1 MIKCAARDAF
11 AALDRKNEDINMCGI
26 IGFIGHDALSR
37 ILNGLELLEYRGYD
51 SAGLAVRGEAE
62 TVPEI
67 HKCQG
72 RVKDLREI
80 SPKEDHFT
88 CGIGHTRWAT
98 HGGVSDTNAHPH
110 RVGNVTLVHNGI
122 VENYKELSE
131 EYEVE
136 DELVSETDTE
146 VVAALLNTFYKGD
159 PNEAIRRTVKKLK
172 GTYALVVM
180 FDDIPDTIYAVR
192 NVSPIVVAKKDDL
205 TILASDPA
213 ALYQYSKEFFVL
225 DEACI
230 LKAEKGAVSVVDFNG
245 NEVEPKMQVVDWDA
259 SNTGKQ
265 GYPFYMEKEIN
276 EQPEALK
283 KILSTYVIDNDI
295 ELGYDGAVDKALTA
309 FNRVCI
315 VACGTALHAGM
326 MGANLFKKWLGIP
339 VEVEMASEFIYSD
352 TVLDKDTLFIAVSQ
366 SGETID
372 TMEALKKA
380 KNEGA
385 CCLAILNVRGSSIS
399 RTADYTLYTDA
410 GPEIAV
416 ASTKAYTT
424 QMMIFYLLTLR
435 CASLRG
441 KITGEYLEHALE
453 NLRRV
458 PDAISQVIAMKSE
471 IRRQAK
477 EVIMASDLF
486 MIGRGMDY
494 QVLLEGA
501 LKLKEISYI
510 HSEAYAA
517 GELKHG
523 PIALITE
530 GTPVIA
536 AATQTKLISKEL
548 SNVKEIKARGANVV
562 LLTKEEL
569 KDDFAQSGEYHV
581 IGLPNLD
588 DEYMPF
594 PEIAALQLYSYYVSA
609 DKGLDVDKPR
619 NLAKVVT
626 VE

>member
-1 MIKCAARDAF
+1 
-11 AALDRKNEDINMCGI
+11 MCGI
-26 IGFIGHDALSR
+26 IGFIGNDALNG

-51 SAGLAVRGEAE
+51 SAGFAIRRAGESQ
-62 TVPEI
+62 PEI

-80 SPKEDHFT
+80 SPKTGDYT

-110 RVGNVTLVHNGI
+110 RVGKVTLVHNGI

-136 DELVSETDTE
+136 DQLVSETDTE
-146 VVAALLNTFYKGD
+146 VVAALLNKFYKGD

-180 FDDIPDTIYAVR
+180 FDDIPDTIYATR
-192 NVSPIVVAKKDDL
+192 NVSPIVVAKNEEL

-213 ALYQYSKEFFVL
+213 ALYEYSKEFFVL
-225 DEACI
+225 DEKCI
-230 LKAEKGAVSVVDFNG
+230 LKATKAQVSVVDFNG
-245 NEVEPKMQVVDWDA
+245 QEVQPKMQVVDWDA
-259 SNTGKQ
+259 GNTGKQ
-265 GYPFYMEKEIN
+265 GYAYYMEKEIN

-283 KILSTYVIDNDI
+283 RILKNYLVDGSID
-295 ELGYDGAVDKALTA
+295 LGYEGAVDKMLTS

-326 MGANLFKKWLGIP
+326 MGAHLFRKWLGIP
-339 VEVEMASEFIYSD
+339 VETEMASEFIYSD

-380 KNEGA
+380 KKEGA
-385 CCLAILNVRGSSIS
+385 ACLAVLNVRGSSIS
-399 RTADYTLYTDA
+399 RIADYTLYTDA

-424 QMMIFYLLTLR
+424 QLMIFYLLVLR

-441 KITGEYLEHALE
+441 RMTEADLEHALE

-458 PDAISQVIAMKSE
+458 PDAITQVIAIKDD
-471 IRRQAK
+471 IHRQAK

-494 QVLLEGA
+494 LVLLEGA

-523 PIALITE
+523 PIALITD

-569 KDDFAQSGEYHV
+569 KADFAQSDEYHV

-588 DEYMPF
+588 DEYMSF
-594 PEIAALQLYSYYVSA
+594 PEIVALQLYSYYVSA

>member
-1 MIKCAARDAF
+1 
-11 AALDRKNEDINMCGI
+11 MCGI
-26 IGFIGHDALSR
+26 IGFIGNDALNG

-51 SAGLAVRGEAE
+51 SAGFAIRRAGESL
-62 TVPEI
+62 PEI

-80 SPKEDHFT
+80 SPKTGDYT

-110 RVGNVTLVHNGI
+110 RVGKVTLVHNGI

-136 DELVSETDTE
+136 DQLVSETDTE
-146 VVAALLNTFYKGD
+146 VVAALLNKFYKGD

-180 FDDIPDTIYAVR
+180 FDDIPDTIYATR
-192 NVSPIVVAKKDDL
+192 NVSPIVVAKNEEL

-213 ALYQYSKEFFVL
+213 ALYEYSKEFFVL
-225 DEACI
+225 DEKCI
-230 LKAEKGAVSVVDFNG
+230 LKATKAQVSVVDFNG
-245 NEVEPKMQVVDWDA
+245 QEVQPKMQVVDWDA
-259 SNTGKQ
+259 GNTGKQ
-265 GYPFYMEKEIN
+265 GYAYYMEKEIN

-283 KILSTYVIDNDI
+283 RILTNYLVDGSID
-295 ELGYDGAVDKALTA
+295 LGYEGAVDKMLTS

-326 MGANLFKKWLGIP
+326 MGAHLFRKWLGIP
-339 VEVEMASEFIYSD
+339 VETEMASEFIYSD

-380 KNEGA
+380 KKEGA
-385 CCLAILNVRGSSIS
+385 ACLAVLNVRGSSIS
-399 RTADYTLYTDA
+399 RIADYTLYTDA
-410 GPEIAV
+410 GSEIAV

-424 QMMIFYLLTLR
+424 QLMIFYLLVLR

-441 KITGEYLEHALE
+441 RMTEADLEHALE

-458 PDAISQVIAMKSE
+458 PDAITQVIAIKDD
-471 IRRQAK
+471 IHRQAK

-494 QVLLEGA
+494 LVLLEGA

-523 PIALITE
+523 PIALITD

-569 KDDFAQSGEYHV
+569 KADFAQSDEYHV

-588 DEYMPF
+588 DEYMSF
-594 PEIAALQLYSYYVSA
+594 PEIVALQLYSYYVSA

>member
-1 MIKCAARDAF
+1 
-11 AALDRKNEDINMCGI
+11 MCGI
-26 IGFIGHDALSR
+26 IGFIGNDALNG

-51 SAGLAVRGEAE
+51 SAGFAIRRAGESQ
-62 TVPEI
+62 PEI

-80 SPKEDHFT
+80 SPKTGDYT

-110 RVGNVTLVHNGI
+110 RVGKVTLVHNGI

-131 EYEVE
+131 EYQ
-136 DELVSETDTE
+136 LVSETDTE
-146 VVAALLNTFYKGD
+146 VVAALLNKFYKGD

-180 FDDIPDTIYAVR
+180 FDDIPDTIYATR
-192 NVSPIVVAKKDDL
+192 NVSPIVVAKNEEL

-213 ALYQYSKEFFVL
+213 ALYEYSKEFFVL
-225 DEACI
+225 DEKCI
-230 LKAEKGAVSVVDFNG
+230 LKATKAQVSVVDFNG
-245 NEVEPKMQVVDWDA
+245 QEVQPKMQVVDWDA
-259 SNTGKQ
+259 GNTGKQ
-265 GYPFYMEKEIN
+265 GYAYYMEKEIN

-283 KILSTYVIDNDI
+283 RILTNYLVDGSID
-295 ELGYDGAVDKALTA
+295 LGYEGAVDKMLTS

-326 MGANLFKKWLGIP
+326 MGAHLFRKWLGIP
-339 VEVEMASEFIYSD
+339 VETEMASEFIYSD
-352 TVLDKDTLFIAVSQ
+352 TILDKDTLFIAVSQ

-380 KNEGA
+380 KKEGA
-385 CCLAILNVRGSSIS
+385 ACLAVLNVRGSSIS
-399 RTADYTLYTDA
+399 RIADYTLYTDA

-424 QMMIFYLLTLR
+424 QLMIFYLLVLR

-441 KITGEYLEHALE
+441 RMTEADLEHALE

-458 PDAISQVIAMKSE
+458 PDAITQVIAIKDD
-471 IRRQAK
+471 IHRQAK

-494 QVLLEGA
+494 LVLLEGA

-523 PIALITE
+523 PIALITD

-569 KDDFAQSGEYHV
+569 KADFAQSDEYHV

-588 DEYMPF
+588 DEYMSF
-594 PEIAALQLYSYYVSA
+594 PEIVALQLYSYYVSA

>member
-1 MIKCAARDAF
+1 
-11 AALDRKNEDINMCGI
+11 MCGI
-26 IGFIGHDALSR
+26 IGFIGNDALNG

-51 SAGLAVRGEAE
+51 SAGFAIRRAGESL
-62 TVPEI
+62 PEI

-80 SPKEDHFT
+80 SPKTGDYT
-88 CGIGHTRWAT
+88 CGIGHTRWAP

-110 RVGNVTLVHNGI
+110 RVGKVTLVHNGI

-136 DELVSETDTE
+136 DQLVSETDTE
-146 VVAALLNTFYKGD
+146 VVAALLNKFYKGD

-180 FDDIPDTIYAVR
+180 FDDIPDTIYATR
-192 NVSPIVVAKKDDL
+192 NVSPIVVAKNEEL

-213 ALYQYSKEFFVL
+213 ALYEYSKEFFVL
-225 DEACI
+225 DEKCI
-230 LKAEKGAVSVVDFNG
+230 LKATKAQVSVVDFNG
-245 NEVEPKMQVVDWDA
+245 QEVQPKMQVVDWDA
-259 SNTGKQ
+259 GNTGKQ
-265 GYPFYMEKEIN
+265 GYAYYMEKEIN

-283 KILSTYVIDNDI
+283 RILTNYLVDGSID
-295 ELGYDGAVDKALTA
+295 LGYEGAVDKMLTS

-326 MGANLFKKWLGIP
+326 MGAHLFRKWLGIP
-339 VEVEMASEFIYSD
+339 VETEMASEFIYSD
-352 TVLDKDTLFIAVSQ
+352 TVLDKGTLFIAVSQ

-380 KNEGA
+380 KKEGA
-385 CCLAILNVRGSSIS
+385 ACLAVLNVRGSSIS
-399 RTADYTLYTDA
+399 RIADYTLYTDA

-424 QMMIFYLLTLR
+424 QLMIFYLLVLR

-441 KITGEYLEHALE
+441 RMTEADLEHALE

-458 PDAISQVIAMKSE
+458 PDAITQVIALKDD
-471 IRRQAK
+471 IHRQAK

-494 QVLLEGA
+494 LVLLEGA

-523 PIALITE
+523 PIALITD

-569 KDDFAQSGEYHV
+569 KADFAQSGEYHV

-588 DEYMPF
+588 DEYMSF
-594 PEIAALQLYSYYVSA
+594 PEIVALQLYSYYVSA

>member
-1 MIKCAARDAF
+1 
-11 AALDRKNEDINMCGI
+11 MCGI
-26 IGFIGHDALSR
+26 IGFIGNDALNG

-51 SAGLAVRGEAE
+51 SAGFAIRRFGESL
-62 TVPEI
+62 PEI

-80 SPKEDHFT
+80 SPKTGDYT

-110 RVGNVTLVHNGI
+110 RVGKVTLVHNGI

-136 DELVSETDTE
+136 DQLVSETDTE
-146 VVAALLNTFYKGD
+146 VVAALLNKFYKGD

-180 FDDIPDTIYAVR
+180 FDDIPDTIYATR
-192 NVSPIVVAKKDDL
+192 NVSPVVVAKNEEL

-213 ALYQYSKEFFVL
+213 ALYEYSKEFFVL
-225 DEACI
+225 DEKCI
-230 LKAEKGAVSVVDFNG
+230 LKATKAQVSVVDFNG
-245 NEVEPKMQVVDWDA
+245 QEVQPKMQVVDWDA
-259 SNTGKQ
+259 GNTGKQ
-265 GYPFYMEKEIN
+265 GYAYYMEKEIN

-283 KILSTYVIDNDI
+283 RILTTYLVDGSID
-295 ELGYDGAVDKALTA
+295 LGYEGAVDKMLTS

-326 MGANLFKKWLGIP
+326 MGANLFRKWLGIP
-339 VEVEMASEFIYSD
+339 VETEMASEFIYSD

-380 KNEGA
+380 KKEGA
-385 CCLAILNVRGSSIS
+385 ACLAVLNVRGSSIS
-399 RTADYTLYTDA
+399 RIADYTLYTDA

-424 QMMIFYLLTLR
+424 QLMIFYLLVLR

-441 KITGEYLEHALE
+441 RMTETDLEHALE

-458 PDAISQVIAMKSE
+458 PDAITQVIAIKDD
-471 IRRQAK
+471 IHRQAK

-494 QVLLEGA
+494 LVLLEGA

-523 PIALITE
+523 PIALITD

-588 DEYMPF
+588 DEYMSF
-594 PEIAALQLYSYYVSA
+594 PEIVALQLYSYYVSA

>member
-1 MIKCAARDAF
+1 
-11 AALDRKNEDINMCGI
+11 MCGI
-26 IGFIGHDALSR
+26 IGFIGNDALNG

-51 SAGLAVRGEAE
+51 SAGFAIRRAGESL
-62 TVPEI
+62 PEI

-80 SPKEDHFT
+80 SPKTGDYT

-110 RVGNVTLVHNGI
+110 RVGKVTLVHNGI

-136 DELVSETDTE
+136 DQLVSETDTE
-146 VVAALLNTFYKGD
+146 VVAALLNKFYKGD

-180 FDDIPDTIYAVR
+180 FDDIPDTIYATR
-192 NVSPIVVAKKDDL
+192 NVSPIVVAKNEEL

-213 ALYQYSKEFFVL
+213 ALYEYSKEFFVL
-225 DEACI
+225 DEKCI
-230 LKAEKGAVSVVDFNG
+230 LKATRAQVSVVDFNG
-245 NEVEPKMQVVDWDA
+245 QEVQPKMQVVDWDA
-259 SNTGKQ
+259 GNTGKQ
-265 GYPFYMEKEIN
+265 GYAYYMEKEIN

-283 KILSTYVIDNDI
+283 RILTNYLVDGSID
-295 ELGYDGAVDKALTA
+295 LGYEGAVDKMLTS

-326 MGANLFKKWLGIP
+326 MGAHLFRKWLGIP
-339 VEVEMASEFIYSD
+339 VETEMASEFIYSD

-380 KNEGA
+380 KKEGA
-385 CCLAILNVRGSSIS
+385 ACLAVLNVRGSSIS
-399 RTADYTLYTDA
+399 RIADYTLYTDA

-424 QMMIFYLLTLR
+424 QLMIFYLLVLR

-441 KITGEYLEHALE
+441 RMTEADLEHALE

-458 PDAISQVIAMKSE
+458 PDAITQVIAIKDD
-471 IRRQAK
+471 IHRQAK

-494 QVLLEGA
+494 LVLLEGA

-523 PIALITE
+523 PIALITD

-569 KDDFAQSGEYHV
+569 KADFAQSGEYHV

-588 DEYMPF
+588 DEYMSF
-594 PEIAALQLYSYYVSA
+594 PEIVALQLYSYYVSA

>member
-1 MIKCAARDAF
+1 
-11 AALDRKNEDINMCGI
+11 MCGI
-26 IGFIGHDALSR
+26 IGFIGNDALNG

-51 SAGLAVRGEAE
+51 SAGFAIRRAGESL
-62 TVPEI
+62 PEI

-80 SPKEDHFT
+80 SPKTGDYT

-110 RVGNVTLVHNGI
+110 RVGKVTLVHNGI

-136 DELVSETDTE
+136 DQLVSETDTE
-146 VVAALLNTFYKGD
+146 VVAALLNKFYKGD

-180 FDDIPDTIYAVR
+180 FDDIPDTIYATR
-192 NVSPIVVAKKDDL
+192 NVSPIVVAKNEEL

-213 ALYQYSKEFFVL
+213 ALYEYSKEFFVL
-225 DEACI
+225 DEKCI
-230 LKAEKGAVSVVDFNG
+230 LKATKAQVSVVDFNG
-245 NEVEPKMQVVDWDA
+245 QEVQPKMQVVDWDA
-259 SNTGKQ
+259 GNTGKQ
-265 GYPFYMEKEIN
+265 GYAYYMEKEIN

-283 KILSTYVIDNDI
+283 RILTNYLVDGSID
-295 ELGYDGAVDKALTA
+295 LGYEGAVDKMLTS

-326 MGANLFKKWLGIP
+326 MGAHLFRKWLGIP
-339 VEVEMASEFIYSD
+339 VETEMASEFIYSD

-380 KNEGA
+380 KKEGA
-385 CCLAILNVRGSSIS
+385 ACLAVLNVRGSSIS
-399 RTADYTLYTDA
+399 RIADYTLYTDA

-424 QMMIFYLLTLR
+424 QLMIFYLLVLR

-441 KITGEYLEHALE
+441 RMTEADLEHTLE

-458 PDAISQVIAMKSE
+458 PDAITQVIAIKDD
-471 IRRQAK
+471 IHRQAK

-494 QVLLEGA
+494 LVLLEGA

-523 PIALITE
+523 PIALITD

-569 KDDFAQSGEYHV
+569 KADFAQSDEYHV

-588 DEYMPF
+588 DEYMSF
-594 PEIAALQLYSYYVSA
+594 PEIVALQLYSYYVSA

>member
-1 MIKCAARDAF
+1 
-11 AALDRKNEDINMCGI
+11 MCGI
-26 IGFIGHDALSR
+26 IGFIGNDALNG

-51 SAGLAVRGEAE
+51 SAGFAIRRAGESL
-62 TVPEI
+62 PEI

-80 SPKEDHFT
+80 SPKTGDYT

-110 RVGNVTLVHNGI
+110 RVGKVTLVHNGI

-136 DELVSETDTE
+136 DQLVSETDTE
-146 VVAALLNTFYKGD
+146 VVAALLNKFYKGD

-180 FDDIPDTIYAVR
+180 FDDIPDTIYATR
-192 NVSPIVVAKKDDL
+192 NVSPIVVAKNEEL

-213 ALYQYSKEFFVL
+213 ALYEYSKEFFVL
-225 DEACI
+225 DEKCI
-230 LKAEKGAVSVVDFNG
+230 LKATKAQVSVVDFNG
-245 NEVEPKMQVVDWDA
+245 QEVQPKMQVVDWDA
-259 SNTGKQ
+259 GNTGKQ
-265 GYPFYMEKEIN
+265 GYAYYMEKEIN

-283 KILSTYVIDNDI
+283 RILTNYLVDGSID
-295 ELGYDGAVDKALTA
+295 LGYEGAVDKMLTS

-326 MGANLFKKWLGIP
+326 MGAHLFRKWLGFP
-339 VEVEMASEFIYSD
+339 VETEMASEFIYSD

-380 KNEGA
+380 KKEGA
-385 CCLAILNVRGSSIS
+385 ACLAVLNVRGSSIS
-399 RTADYTLYTDA
+399 RIADYTLYTDA

-424 QMMIFYLLTLR
+424 QLMIFYLLVLR

-441 KITGEYLEHALE
+441 RMTEADLEHALE

-458 PDAISQVIAMKSE
+458 PDAITQVIAIKDD
-471 IRRQAK
+471 IHRQAK

-494 QVLLEGA
+494 LVLLEGA

-523 PIALITE
+523 PIALITD

-569 KDDFAQSGEYHV
+569 KADFAQSDEYHV

-588 DEYMPF
+588 DEYMSF
-594 PEIAALQLYSYYVSA
+594 PEIVALQLYSYYVSA

>member
-1 MIKCAARDAF
+1 
-11 AALDRKNEDINMCGI
+11 MCGI
-26 IGFIGHDALSR
+26 IGFIGNDALNG

-51 SAGLAVRGEAE
+51 SAGFAIRRAGESQ
-62 TVPEI
+62 PEI

-80 SPKEDHFT
+80 SPKTGDYT

-110 RVGNVTLVHNGI
+110 RVGKVTLVHNGI

-136 DELVSETDTE
+136 DQLVSETDSE
-146 VVAALLNTFYKGD
+146 VVAALLNKFYKGD

-180 FDDIPDTIYAVR
+180 FDDIPDTIYATR
-192 NVSPIVVAKKDDL
+192 NVSPIVVAKNEEL

-213 ALYQYSKEFFVL
+213 ALYEYSKEFFVL
-225 DEACI
+225 DEKCI
-230 LKAEKGAVSVVDFNG
+230 LKATKAQVSVVDFNG
-245 NEVEPKMQVVDWDA
+245 QEVQPKMQVVDWDA
-259 SNTGKQ
+259 GNTGKQ
-265 GYPFYMEKEIN
+265 GYAYYMEKEIN

-283 KILSTYVIDNDI
+283 RILTNYLVDGSID
-295 ELGYDGAVDKALTA
+295 LGYEGAVDKMLTS

-326 MGANLFKKWLGIP
+326 MGAHLFRKWLGIP
-339 VEVEMASEFIYSD
+339 VETEMASEFIYSD

-380 KNEGA
+380 KKEGA
-385 CCLAILNVRGSSIS
+385 ACLAVLNVRGSSIS
-399 RTADYTLYTDA
+399 RIADYTLYTDA

-424 QMMIFYLLTLR
+424 QLMIFYLLVLR

-441 KITGEYLEHALE
+441 RMTEADLEHALE

-458 PDAISQVIAMKSE
+458 PDAITQVIAIKDD
-471 IRRQAK
+471 IHRQAK

-494 QVLLEGA
+494 LVLLEGA

-523 PIALITE
+523 PIALITD

-569 KDDFAQSGEYHV
+569 KADFAQSDEYHV

-588 DEYMPF
+588 DEYMSF
-594 PEIAALQLYSYYVSA
+594 PEIVALQLYSYYVSA

>member
-1 MIKCAARDAF
+1 
-11 AALDRKNEDINMCGI
+11 MCGI
-26 IGFIGHDALSR
+26 IGFIGNDALNG

-51 SAGLAVRGEAE
+51 SAGFAIRRAGESL
-62 TVPEI
+62 PEI

-80 SPKEDHFT
+80 SPKAGDYT

-110 RVGNVTLVHNGI
+110 RVGKVTLVHNGI

-136 DELVSETDTE
+136 DQLVSETDTE
-146 VVAALLNTFYKGD
+146 VVAALLNKFYKGD

-180 FDDIPDTIYAVR
+180 FDDIPDTIYATR
-192 NVSPIVVAKKDDL
+192 NVSPIVVAKNEEL

-213 ALYQYSKEFFVL
+213 ALYEYSKEFFVL
-225 DEACI
+225 DEKCI
-230 LKAEKGAVSVVDFNG
+230 LKATKAQVSVVDFNG
-245 NEVEPKMQVVDWDA
+245 QEVQPKMQVVDWDA
-259 SNTGKQ
+259 GNTGKQ
-265 GYPFYMEKEIN
+265 GYAYYMEKEIN

-283 KILSTYVIDNDI
+283 RILTNYLVDGSID
-295 ELGYDGAVDKALTA
+295 LGYEGAVDKMLTS

-326 MGANLFKKWLGIP
+326 MGAHLFRKWLGIP
-339 VEVEMASEFIYSD
+339 VETEMASEFIYSD
-352 TVLDKDTLFIAVSQ
+352 TVLDKGTLFIAVSQ

-380 KNEGA
+380 KKEGA
-385 CCLAILNVRGSSIS
+385 ACLAVLNVRGSSIS
-399 RTADYTLYTDA
+399 RIADYTLYTDA

-424 QMMIFYLLTLR
+424 QLMIFYLLVLR

-441 KITGEYLEHALE
+441 RMTEADLEHALE

-458 PDAISQVIAMKSE
+458 PDAITQVIALKDD
-471 IRRQAK
+471 IHRQAK

-494 QVLLEGA
+494 LVLLEGA

-523 PIALITE
+523 PIALITD

-569 KDDFAQSGEYHV
+569 KADFAQSGEYHV

-588 DEYMPF
+588 DEYMSF
-594 PEIAALQLYSYYVSA
+594 PEIVALQLYSYYVSA

>member
-1 MIKCAARDAF
+1 
-11 AALDRKNEDINMCGI
+11 MCGI
-26 IGFIGHDALSR
+26 IGFIGNDALNG

-51 SAGLAVRGEAE
+51 SAGFAIRRAGESQ
-62 TVPEI
+62 PEI

-80 SPKEDHFT
+80 SPKTGDYT

-110 RVGNVTLVHNGI
+110 RVGKVTLVHNGI

-136 DELVSETDTE
+136 DQLVSETDTE
-146 VVAALLNTFYKGD
+146 VVAALLNKFYKGD

-172 GTYALVVM
+172 GTDALVVM
-180 FDDIPDTIYAVR
+180 FDDIPDTIYATR
-192 NVSPIVVAKKDDL
+192 NVSPIVVAKNEEL

-213 ALYQYSKEFFVL
+213 ALYEYSKEFFVL
-225 DEACI
+225 DEKCI
-230 LKAEKGAVSVVDFNG
+230 LKATKAQVSVVDFNG
-245 NEVEPKMQVVDWDA
+245 QEVQPKMQVVDWDA
-259 SNTGKQ
+259 GNTGKQ
-265 GYPFYMEKEIN
+265 GYAYYMEKEIN

-283 KILSTYVIDNDI
+283 RILTNYLVDGSID
-295 ELGYDGAVDKALTA
+295 LGYEGAVDKMLTS

-326 MGANLFKKWLGIP
+326 MGAHLFRKWLGIP
-339 VEVEMASEFIYSD
+339 VETEMASEFIYSD

-380 KNEGA
+380 KKEGA
-385 CCLAILNVRGSSIS
+385 ACLAVLNVRGSSIS
-399 RTADYTLYTDA
+399 RIADYTLYTDA

-424 QMMIFYLLTLR
+424 QLMIFYLLVLR

-441 KITGEYLEHALE
+441 RMTEADLEHALE

-458 PDAISQVIAMKSE
+458 PDAITQVIAIKDD
-471 IRRQAK
+471 IHRQAK

-494 QVLLEGA
+494 LVLLEGA

-523 PIALITE
+523 PIALITD

-569 KDDFAQSGEYHV
+569 KADFAQSDEYHV

-588 DEYMPF
+588 DEYMSF
-594 PEIAALQLYSYYVSA
+594 PEIVALQLYSYYVSA

>member
-1 MIKCAARDAF
+1 
-11 AALDRKNEDINMCGI
+11 MCGI
-26 IGFIGHDALSR
+26 IGFIGNDALNG

-51 SAGLAVRGEAE
+51 SAGFAIRRAGERL
-62 TVPEI
+62 PEI

-80 SPKEDHFT
+80 SPKTGDYT

-110 RVGNVTLVHNGI
+110 RVGKVTLVHNGI

-136 DELVSETDTE
+136 DQLVSETDTE
-146 VVAALLNTFYKGD
+146 VVAALLNKFYKGD

-180 FDDIPDTIYAVR
+180 FDDIPDTIYATR
-192 NVSPIVVAKKDDL
+192 NVSPIVVAKNEEL

-213 ALYQYSKEFFVL
+213 ALYEYSKEFFVL
-225 DEACI
+225 DEKCI
-230 LKAEKGAVSVVDFNG
+230 LKATKAQVSVVDFNG
-245 NEVEPKMQVVDWDA
+245 QEVQPKMQVVDWDA
-259 SNTGKQ
+259 GNTGKQ
-265 GYPFYMEKEIN
+265 GYAYYMEKEIN

-283 KILSTYVIDNDI
+283 RILTNYLVDGSID
-295 ELGYDGAVDKALTA
+295 LGYEGAVDKMLTS

-326 MGANLFKKWLGIP
+326 MGAHLFRKWLGIP
-339 VEVEMASEFIYSD
+339 VETEMASEFIYSD

-380 KNEGA
+380 KKEGA
-385 CCLAILNVRGSSIS
+385 ACLAVLNVRGSSIS
-399 RTADYTLYTDA
+399 RIADYTLYTDA

-424 QMMIFYLLTLR
+424 QLMIFYLLVLR

-441 KITGEYLEHALE
+441 RMTEADLEHALE

-458 PDAISQVIAMKSE
+458 PDAITQIIAIKDD
-471 IRRQAK
+471 IHRQAK

-494 QVLLEGA
+494 LVLLEGA

-523 PIALITE
+523 PIALITD

-569 KDDFAQSGEYHV
+569 KADFAQSDEYHV

-588 DEYMPF
+588 DEYMSF
-594 PEIAALQLYSYYVSA
+594 PEIVALQLYSYYVSA

>member
-1 MIKCAARDAF
+1 
-11 AALDRKNEDINMCGI
+11 MCGI
-26 IGFIGHDALSR
+26 IGFIGNDALNG

-51 SAGLAVRGEAE
+51 SAGFAIRRAGESL
-62 TVPEI
+62 PEI

-80 SPKEDHFT
+80 SPKTGDYT

-110 RVGNVTLVHNGI
+110 RVGKVTLVHNGI

-136 DELVSETDTE
+136 DQLVSETDTE
-146 VVAALLNTFYKGD
+146 VVAALLNKFYKGD

-180 FDDIPDTIYAVR
+180 FDDIPDTIYATR
-192 NVSPIVVAKKDDL
+192 NVSPIVVAKNEEL

-213 ALYQYSKEFFVL
+213 ALYEYSKEFFVL
-225 DEACI
+225 DEKCI
-230 LKAEKGAVSVVDFNG
+230 LKATKAQVSVVDFNG
-245 NEVEPKMQVVDWDA
+245 QEVQPKMQVVDWDA
-259 SNTGKQ
+259 GNTGKQ
-265 GYPFYMEKEIN
+265 GYAYYMEKEIN

-283 KILSTYVIDNDI
+283 RILTNYLVDGSID
-295 ELGYDGAVDKALTA
+295 LGYEGAVDKMLTS

-326 MGANLFKKWLGIP
+326 MGAHLFRKWLGIP
-339 VEVEMASEFIYSD
+339 VETEMASEFIYSD

-380 KNEGA
+380 KKEGA
-385 CCLAILNVRGSSIS
+385 ACLAVLNVRGSSIS
-399 RTADYTLYTDA
+399 RIADYTLYTDA

-424 QMMIFYLLTLR
+424 QLMIFYLLVLR

-441 KITGEYLEHALE
+441 RMTEANLEHALE

-458 PDAISQVIAMKSE
+458 PDAITQVIAIKDD
-471 IRRQAK
+471 IHRQAK

-494 QVLLEGA
+494 LVLLEGA

-523 PIALITE
+523 PIALITD

-569 KDDFAQSGEYHV
+569 KADFAQSDEYHV

-588 DEYMPF
+588 DEYMSF
-594 PEIAALQLYSYYVSA
+594 PEIVALQLYSYYVSA
-609 DKGLDVDKPR
+609 DKGMDVDKPR

>member
-1 MIKCAARDAF
+1 
-11 AALDRKNEDINMCGI
+11 MCGI
-26 IGFIGHDALSR
+26 IGFIGNDALNG

-51 SAGLAVRGEAE
+51 SAGFAIRRAGESQ
-62 TVPEI
+62 PEI

-80 SPKEDHFT
+80 SPKTGDYT

-110 RVGNVTLVHNGI
+110 RVGKVTLVHNGI

-136 DELVSETDTE
+136 DQLVSETDTE
-146 VVAALLNTFYKGD
+146 VVAALLNKFYKGD

-180 FDDIPDTIYAVR
+180 FDDIPDTIYATR
-192 NVSPIVVAKKDDL
+192 NVSPIVVAKNEEL

-213 ALYQYSKEFFVL
+213 ALYEYSKEFFVL
-225 DEACI
+225 DEKCI
-230 LKAEKGAVSVVDFNG
+230 LKATKAQVSVVDFNG
-245 NEVEPKMQVVDWDA
+245 QEVQPKMQVVDWDA
-259 SNTGKQ
+259 GNTGKQ
-265 GYPFYMEKEIN
+265 GYAYYMEKEIN

-283 KILSTYVIDNDI
+283 RILTNYLVDGSID
-295 ELGYDGAVDKALTA
+295 LGYEGAVDKMLTS

-326 MGANLFKKWLGIP
+326 MGAHLFRKWLGIP
-339 VEVEMASEFIYSD
+339 VETEMASEFIYSD

-380 KNEGA
+380 KKEGA
-385 CCLAILNVRGSSIS
+385 ACLAVLNVRGSSIS
-399 RTADYTLYTDA
+399 RIADYTLYTDA

-424 QMMIFYLLTLR
+424 QLMIFYLLVLR

-441 KITGEYLEHALE
+441 RMTEADLEHALE

-458 PDAISQVIAMKSE
+458 PDAITQVIAIKDD
-471 IRRQAK
+471 IHRQAK

-494 QVLLEGA
+494 LVLLEGA

-523 PIALITE
+523 PIALITD

-569 KDDFAQSGEYHV
+569 KADFAQSDEYYV

-588 DEYMPF
+588 DEYMSF
-594 PEIAALQLYSYYVSA
+594 PEIVALQLYSYYVSA

>member
-1 MIKCAARDAF
+1 
-11 AALDRKNEDINMCGI
+11 MCGI
-26 IGFIGHDALSR
+26 IGFIGNDALNG

-51 SAGLAVRGEAE
+51 SAGFAIRRAGESL
-62 TVPEI
+62 PEI

-80 SPKEDHFT
+80 SPKTGDYT

-110 RVGNVTLVHNGI
+110 RVGKVTLVHNGI

-136 DELVSETDTE
+136 DQLVSETDTE
-146 VVAALLNTFYKGD
+146 VVAALLNKFYKGD

-180 FDDIPDTIYAVR
+180 FDDIPDTIYATR
-192 NVSPIVVAKKDDL
+192 NVSPIVVAKNEEL

-213 ALYQYSKEFFVL
+213 ALYEYSKEFFVL
-225 DEACI
+225 DEKCI
-230 LKAEKGAVSVVDFNG
+230 LKATKAQVSVVDFNG
-245 NEVEPKMQVVDWDA
+245 QEVQPKMQVVDWDA
-259 SNTGKQ
+259 GNTGKQ
-265 GYPFYMEKEIN
+265 GYAYYMEKEIN

-283 KILSTYVIDNDI
+283 RILTNYLVDGSID
-295 ELGYDGAVDKALTA
+295 LGYEGAVDKMLTS

-326 MGANLFKKWLGIP
+326 MGAHLFRKWLGIP
-339 VEVEMASEFIYSD
+339 VETEMASEFIYSD

-380 KNEGA
+380 KKEGA
-385 CCLAILNVRGSSIS
+385 ACLAVLNVRGSSIS
-399 RTADYTLYTDA
+399 RIADYTLYTDA

-424 QMMIFYLLTLR
+424 QLMIFYLLVLR

-441 KITGEYLEHALE
+441 RMTEADLEYALE

-458 PDAISQVIAMKSE
+458 PDAITQVIAIKDD
-471 IRRQAK
+471 IHRQAK

-494 QVLLEGA
+494 LVLLEGA

-523 PIALITE
+523 PIALITD

-569 KDDFAQSGEYHV
+569 KADFAQSDEYHV

-588 DEYMPF
+588 DEYMSF
-594 PEIAALQLYSYYVSA
+594 PEIVALQLYSYYVSA

>member
-1 MIKCAARDAF
+1 
-11 AALDRKNEDINMCGI
+11 MCGI
-26 IGFIGHDALSR
+26 IGFIGNDALNG

-51 SAGLAVRGEAE
+51 SAGFAIRRAGESL
-62 TVPEI
+62 PEI

-80 SPKEDHFT
+80 SPKTGDYT

-110 RVGNVTLVHNGI
+110 RVGKVTLVHNGI

-136 DELVSETDTE
+136 DQLVSETDTE
-146 VVAALLNTFYKGD
+146 VVAALLNKFYKGD

-180 FDDIPDTIYAVR
+180 FDDIPDTIYATR
-192 NVSPIVVAKKDDL
+192 NVSPIVVAKNEEL

-213 ALYQYSKEFFVL
+213 ALYEYSKEFFVL
-225 DEACI
+225 DEKCI
-230 LKAEKGAVSVVDFNG
+230 LKATKAQVSVVDFNG
-245 NEVEPKMQVVDWDA
+245 QEVQPKMQVVDWDA
-259 SNTGKQ
+259 GNTGKQ
-265 GYPFYMEKEIN
+265 GYAYYMEKEIN

-283 KILSTYVIDNDI
+283 RILTNYLVDGSID
-295 ELGYDGAVDKALTA
+295 LGYEGAVDKMLTS

-326 MGANLFKKWLGIP
+326 MGAHLFRKWLGIP
-339 VEVEMASEFIYSD
+339 VETEMASEFIYSD
-352 TVLDKDTLFIAVSQ
+352 TILDKDTLFIAVSQ

-380 KNEGA
+380 KKEGA
-385 CCLAILNVRGSSIS
+385 ACLAVLNVRGSSIS
-399 RTADYTLYTDA
+399 RIADYTLYTDA

-424 QMMIFYLLTLR
+424 QLMIFYLMVLR

-441 KITGEYLEHALE
+441 RMTEADLEHALE

-458 PDAISQVIAMKSE
+458 PDAITQVIAIKDD
-471 IRRQAK
+471 IHRQAK

-494 QVLLEGA
+494 LVLLEGA

-523 PIALITE
+523 PIALITD

-569 KDDFAQSGEYHV
+569 KADFAQSDEYHV

-588 DEYMPF
+588 DEYMSF
-594 PEIAALQLYSYYVSA
+594 PEIVALQLYSYYVSA

>member
-1 MIKCAARDAF
+1 
-11 AALDRKNEDINMCGI
+11 MCGI
-26 IGFIGHDALSR
+26 IGFIGNDALNG

-51 SAGLAVRGEAE
+51 SAGFAIRRAGESL
-62 TVPEI
+62 PEI

-80 SPKEDHFT
+80 SPKTGDYT

-110 RVGNVTLVHNGI
+110 RVGKVTLVHNGI

-136 DELVSETDTE
+136 DQLVSETDTE
-146 VVAALLNTFYKGD
+146 VVAALLNKFYKGD

-180 FDDIPDTIYAVR
+180 FDDIPDTIYATR
-192 NVSPIVVAKKDDL
+192 NVSPIVVAKNEEL

-213 ALYQYSKEFFVL
+213 ALYEYSKEFFVL
-225 DEACI
+225 DEKCI
-230 LKAEKGAVSVVDFNG
+230 LKATKAQVSVVDFNG
-245 NEVEPKMQVVDWDA
+245 QEVQPKMQVVDWDA
-259 SNTGKQ
+259 GNTGKQ
-265 GYPFYMEKEIN
+265 GYAYYMEKEIN

-283 KILSTYVIDNDI
+283 RILTNYLVDGSID
-295 ELGYDGAVDKALTA
+295 LGYEGAVDKMLTS

-326 MGANLFKKWLGIP
+326 MGAHLFRKWLGIP
-339 VEVEMASEFIYSD
+339 VETEMASEFIYSD

-380 KNEGA
+380 KKEGA
-385 CCLAILNVRGSSIS
+385 ACLAVLNVRGSSIS
-399 RTADYTLYTDA
+399 RIADYTLYTDA

-424 QMMIFYLLTLR
+424 QLMIFYLLVLR

-441 KITGEYLEHALE
+441 RMTEADLEHALE

-458 PDAISQVIAMKSE
+458 PDAITQVIAIKDD
-471 IRRQAK
+471 IHRQAK

-494 QVLLEGA
+494 LVLLEGA

-523 PIALITE
+523 SIALITD

-569 KDDFAQSGEYHV
+569 KADFAQSDEYHV

-588 DEYMPF
+588 DEYMSF
-594 PEIAALQLYSYYVSA
+594 PEIVALQLYSYYVSA

>member
-1 MIKCAARDAF
+1 
-11 AALDRKNEDINMCGI
+11 MCGI
-26 IGFIGHDALSR
+26 IGFIGNDALNG

-51 SAGLAVRGEAE
+51 SAGFAIRRAGESL
-62 TVPEI
+62 PEI
-67 HKCQG
+67 HKCRG

-80 SPKEDHFT
+80 SPKTGDYT

-110 RVGNVTLVHNGI
+110 RVGKVTLVHNGI

-136 DELVSETDTE
+136 DQLVSETDTE
-146 VVAALLNTFYKGD
+146 VVAALLNKFYKGD

-180 FDDIPDTIYAVR
+180 FDDIPDTIYATR
-192 NVSPIVVAKKDDL
+192 NVSPIVVAKNEEL

-213 ALYQYSKEFFVL
+213 ALYEYSKEFFVL
-225 DEACI
+225 DEKCI
-230 LKAEKGAVSVVDFNG
+230 LKATKAQVSVVDFNG
-245 NEVEPKMQVVDWDA
+245 QEVQPKMQVVDWDA
-259 SNTGKQ
+259 GNTGKQ
-265 GYPFYMEKEIN
+265 GYAYYMEKEIN

-283 KILSTYVIDNDI
+283 RILTNYLVDGSID
-295 ELGYDGAVDKALTA
+295 LGYEGAVDKMLTS

-326 MGANLFKKWLGIP
+326 MGAHLFRKWLGIP
-339 VEVEMASEFIYSD
+339 VETEMASEFIYSD
-352 TVLDKDTLFIAVSQ
+352 TVLDKGTLFIAVSQ

-380 KNEGA
+380 KKEGA
-385 CCLAILNVRGSSIS
+385 ACLAVLNVRGSSIS
-399 RTADYTLYTDA
+399 RIADYTLYTDA

-424 QMMIFYLLTLR
+424 QLMIFYLLVLR

-441 KITGEYLEHALE
+441 RMTEADLEHALE

-458 PDAISQVIAMKSE
+458 PDAITQVIAIKDD
-471 IRRQAK
+471 IHRQAK

-494 QVLLEGA
+494 LVLLEGA

-523 PIALITE
+523 PIALITD

-569 KDDFAQSGEYHV
+569 KADFAQSGEYHV

-588 DEYMPF
+588 DEYMSF
-594 PEIAALQLYSYYVSA
+594 PEIVALQLYSYYVSA

>member
-1 MIKCAARDAF
+1 
-11 AALDRKNEDINMCGI
+11 MCGI
-26 IGFIGHDALSR
+26 IGFIGNDALSQ

-51 SAGLAVRGEAE
+51 SAGLAVRGEHE
-62 TVPEI
+62 GEPEI
-67 HKCQG
+67 YKCQG
-72 RVKDLREI
+72 RVKDLRGI
-80 SPKEDHFT
+80 APGSDRFT
-88 CGIGHTRWAT
+88 SGIGHTRWAT

-110 RVGNVTLVHNGI
+110 RVGKVTLVHNGI
-122 VENYKELSE
+122 VENYKELAE

-136 DELVSETDTE
+136 DVLVSETDTE
-146 VVAALLNTFYKGD
+146 VVAALLNRFYKGD
-159 PNEAIRRTVKKLK
+159 PYETIRRTVKKLK
-172 GTYALVVM
+172 GTYALVIL
-180 FDDIPDTIYAVR
+180 FDDIPDTIFAVR
-192 NVSPIVVAKKDDL
+192 NVSPIVAAKTDEL

-213 ALYQYSKEFFVL
+213 ALYAYSKEYFVL

-230 LKAEKGAVSVVDFNG
+230 LKATRAEVSLTDFHG
-245 NEVEPKMQVVDWDA
+245 NAVEPKMQVVDWDA
-259 SNTGKQ
+259 GDTGKQ
-265 GYPFYMEKEIN
+265 GYAFYMEKEIN
-276 EQPEALK
+276 EQPDALK
-283 KILSTYVIDNDI
+283 RILSSYLVKDEI
-295 ELGYDGAVDKALTA
+295 EFGYDGAIDQALLD
-309 FNRVCI
+309 FDRVCI

-326 MGANLFKKWLGIP
+326 IGANLFKKWLGVP
-339 VEVEMASEFIYSD
+339 VETEMASEFIYSD
-352 TVLDKDTLFIAVSQ
+352 TVLDEHTLFIAVSQ

-380 KNEGA
+380 KREGA
-385 CCLAILNVRGSSIS
+385 CCLAILNVRGSAIS
-399 RTADYTLYTDA
+399 RIADYTLYTDA

-435 CASLRG
+435 CACLRG
-441 KITGEYLEHALE
+441 KMGAEDLAHALE

-458 PDAISQVIAMKSE
+458 PEAISRVIGQKHD
-471 IRRQAK
+471 IHRLAK

-494 QVLLEGA
+494 LVLLEGA

-523 PIALITE
+523 PIALITD

-536 AATQTKLISKEL
+536 AGTQTKLISKEL

-562 LLTKEEL
+562 LLTKDEL
-569 KDDFAQSGEYHV
+569 KDDFAASGEYHV

>member
-1 MIKCAARDAF
+1 
-11 AALDRKNEDINMCGI
+11 MCGI
-26 IGFIGHDALSR
+26 IGFIGNDALNG

-51 SAGLAVRGEAE
+51 SAGFAIRRAGESQ
-62 TVPEI
+62 PEI

-80 SPKEDHFT
+80 SPKTGDYT

-110 RVGNVTLVHNGI
+110 RVGKVTLVHNGI

-136 DELVSETDTE
+136 DQLVSETDTE
-146 VVAALLNTFYKGD
+146 VVAALLNKFYKGD

-180 FDDIPDTIYAVR
+180 FDDIPDTIYATR
-192 NVSPIVVAKKDDL
+192 NVSPIVVAKNEEL

-213 ALYQYSKEFFVL
+213 ALYEYSKEFFVL
-225 DEACI
+225 DEKCI
-230 LKAEKGAVSVVDFNG
+230 LKATKAQVSVVDFNG
-245 NEVEPKMQVVDWDA
+245 QEVQPKMQVADWDA
-259 SNTGKQ
+259 GNTGKQ
-265 GYPFYMEKEIN
+265 GYAYYMEKEIN

-283 KILSTYVIDNDI
+283 RILTNYLVDGSID
-295 ELGYDGAVDKALTA
+295 LGYEGAVDKMLTS

-326 MGANLFKKWLGIP
+326 MGAHLFRKWLGIP
-339 VEVEMASEFIYSD
+339 VETEMASEFIYSD

-380 KNEGA
+380 KKEGA
-385 CCLAILNVRGSSIS
+385 ACLAVLNVRGSSIS
-399 RTADYTLYTDA
+399 RIADYTLYTDA

-424 QMMIFYLLTLR
+424 QLMIFYLLVLR

-441 KITGEYLEHALE
+441 RMTEADLEHALE

-458 PDAISQVIAMKSE
+458 PDAITQVIAIKDD
-471 IRRQAK
+471 IHRQAK

-494 QVLLEGA
+494 LVLLEGA

-523 PIALITE
+523 PIALITD

-569 KDDFAQSGEYHV
+569 KADFAQSDEYHV

-588 DEYMPF
+588 DEYMSF
-594 PEIAALQLYSYYVSA
+594 PEIVALQLYSYYVSA

>member
-1 MIKCAARDAF
+1 
-11 AALDRKNEDINMCGI
+11 MCGI
-26 IGFIGHDALSR
+26 IGFIGNDALNG

-51 SAGLAVRGEAE
+51 SAGFAIRRAGESL
-62 TVPEI
+62 PEI

-80 SPKEDHFT
+80 SPKTGDYT

-110 RVGNVTLVHNGI
+110 RVGKVTLVHNGI

-136 DELVSETDTE
+136 DQLVSETDTE
-146 VVAALLNTFYKGD
+146 VVAALLNKFYKGD

-180 FDDIPDTIYAVR
+180 FDDIPDTIYATR
-192 NVSPIVVAKKDDL
+192 NVSPIVVAKNEEL

-213 ALYQYSKEFFVL
+213 ALYEYSKEFFVL
-225 DEACI
+225 DEKCI
-230 LKAEKGAVSVVDFNG
+230 LKATKAQVSVVDFNG
-245 NEVEPKMQVVDWDA
+245 QEVQPKMQVVDWDA
-259 SNTGKQ
+259 GNTGKQ
-265 GYPFYMEKEIN
+265 GYAYYMEKEIN

-283 KILSTYVIDNDI
+283 RILTNYLVDGSID
-295 ELGYDGAVDKALTA
+295 LGYEGAVDKMLTS

-326 MGANLFKKWLGIP
+326 MGAHLFRKWLGIP
-339 VEVEMASEFIYSD
+339 VETEMASEFIYSD
-352 TVLDKDTLFIAVSQ
+352 TILDKDTLFIAVSQ

-380 KNEGA
+380 KKEGA
-385 CCLAILNVRGSSIS
+385 ACLAVLNVRGSSIS
-399 RTADYTLYTDA
+399 RIADYTLYTDA

-424 QMMIFYLLTLR
+424 QLMIFYLLVLR

-441 KITGEYLEHALE
+441 RMTEADLEHALE

-458 PDAISQVIAMKSE
+458 PDAITQVIAIKDD
-471 IRRQAK
+471 IHRQAK

-494 QVLLEGA
+494 LVLLEGA

-523 PIALITE
+523 PIALITD

-536 AATQTKLISKEL
+536 AATQTQLISKEL

-569 KDDFAQSGEYHV
+569 KADFAQSDEYHV

-588 DEYMPF
+588 DEYMSF
-594 PEIAALQLYSYYVSA
+594 PEIVALQLYSYYVSA

>member
-1 MIKCAARDAF
+1 
-11 AALDRKNEDINMCGI
+11 MCGI
-26 IGFIGHDALSR
+26 IGFIGNDALNG

-51 SAGLAVRGEAE
+51 SAGFAIRRAGESL
-62 TVPEI
+62 PEI

-80 SPKEDHFT
+80 SPKTGDYT

-110 RVGNVTLVHNGI
+110 RVGKVTLVHNGI

-136 DELVSETDTE
+136 DQLVSETDTE
-146 VVAALLNTFYKGD
+146 VVAALLNQFYKGD

-180 FDDIPDTIYAVR
+180 FDDIPDTIYATR
-192 NVSPIVVAKKDDL
+192 NVSPIVVAKNEEL

-213 ALYQYSKEFFVL
+213 ALYEYSKEFFVL
-225 DEACI
+225 DEKCI
-230 LKAEKGAVSVVDFNG
+230 LKATKAQVSVVDFNG
-245 NEVEPKMQVVDWDA
+245 QEVQPKMQVVDWDA
-259 SNTGKQ
+259 GNTGKQ
-265 GYPFYMEKEIN
+265 GYAYYMEKEIN

-283 KILSTYVIDNDI
+283 RILTNYLVDGSID
-295 ELGYDGAVDKALTA
+295 LGYEGAVDKMLTS

-326 MGANLFKKWLGIP
+326 MGAHLFRKWLGIP
-339 VEVEMASEFIYSD
+339 VETEMASEFIYSD
-352 TVLDKDTLFIAVSQ
+352 TILDKDTLFIAVSQ

-380 KNEGA
+380 KKEGA
-385 CCLAILNVRGSSIS
+385 ACLAVLNVRGSSIS
-399 RTADYTLYTDA
+399 RIADYTLYTDA

-424 QMMIFYLLTLR
+424 QLMIFYLLVLR

-441 KITGEYLEHALE
+441 RMTEADLEHALE

-458 PDAISQVIAMKSE
+458 PDAITQVIAIKDD
-471 IRRQAK
+471 IHRQAK

-494 QVLLEGA
+494 LVLLEGA

-523 PIALITE
+523 PIALITD

-569 KDDFAQSGEYHV
+569 KADFAQSDEYHV

-588 DEYMPF
+588 DEYMSF
-594 PEIAALQLYSYYVSA
+594 PEIVALQLYSYYVSA

>member
-1 MIKCAARDAF
+1 
-11 AALDRKNEDINMCGI
+11 MCGI
-26 IGFIGHDALSR
+26 IGFIGNDALNG

-51 SAGLAVRGEAE
+51 SAGFAIRRAGESL
-62 TVPEI
+62 PEI

-80 SPKEDHFT
+80 SPKTGDYT

-110 RVGNVTLVHNGI
+110 RVGKVTLVHNGI

-136 DELVSETDTE
+136 DQLVSETDTE
-146 VVAALLNTFYKGD
+146 VVAALLNKFYKGD

-180 FDDIPDTIYAVR
+180 FDDIPDTIYATR
-192 NVSPIVVAKKDDL
+192 NVSPIVVAKNEEL

-213 ALYQYSKEFFVL
+213 ALYEYSKEFFVL
-225 DEACI
+225 DEKCI
-230 LKAEKGAVSVVDFNG
+230 LKATKAQVSVVDFNG
-245 NEVEPKMQVVDWDA
+245 QEVQPKMQVVDWDA
-259 SNTGKQ
+259 GNTGKQ
-265 GYPFYMEKEIN
+265 GYAYYMEKEIN

-283 KILSTYVIDNDI
+283 RILTNYLVDGSID
-295 ELGYDGAVDKALTA
+295 LGYEGAVDKMLTS

-326 MGANLFKKWLGIP
+326 MGAHLFRKWLGIP
-339 VEVEMASEFIYSD
+339 VETEMASEFIYSD

-380 KNEGA
+380 KKEGA
-385 CCLAILNVRGSSIS
+385 ACLAVLNVRGSSIS
-399 RTADYTLYTDA
+399 RIADYTIYTDA

-424 QMMIFYLLTLR
+424 QLMIFYLLVLR

-441 KITGEYLEHALE
+441 RMTEADLEHALE

-458 PDAISQVIAMKSE
+458 PDAITQVIAIKDD
-471 IRRQAK
+471 IHRQAK

-494 QVLLEGA
+494 LVLLEGA

-523 PIALITE
+523 PIALITD

-569 KDDFAQSGEYHV
+569 KADFAQSDEYHV

-588 DEYMPF
+588 DEYMSF
-594 PEIAALQLYSYYVSA
+594 PEIVALQLYSYYVSA

>member
-1 MIKCAARDAF
+1 
-11 AALDRKNEDINMCGI
+11 MCGI
-26 IGFIGHDALSR
+26 IGFIGNDALNG

-51 SAGLAVRGEAE
+51 SAGFAIRRAGESL
-62 TVPEI
+62 PEI

-80 SPKEDHFT
+80 SPKTGDYT

-110 RVGNVTLVHNGI
+110 RVGKVTLVHNGI

-136 DELVSETDTE
+136 DQLVSETDTE
-146 VVAALLNTFYKGD
+146 VVAALLNKFYKGD

-180 FDDIPDTIYAVR
+180 FDDIPDTIYATR
-192 NVSPIVVAKKDDL
+192 NVSPIVVAKNEEL

-213 ALYQYSKEFFVL
+213 ALYEYSKEFFVL
-225 DEACI
+225 DEKCI
-230 LKAEKGAVSVVDFNG
+230 LRATKAQVSVVDFNG
-245 NEVEPKMQVVDWDA
+245 QEVQPKMQVVDWDA
-259 SNTGKQ
+259 GNTGKQ
-265 GYPFYMEKEIN
+265 GYAYYMEKEIN

-283 KILSTYVIDNDI
+283 RILTNYLVDGSID
-295 ELGYDGAVDKALTA
+295 LGYEGAVDKMLTS

-326 MGANLFKKWLGIP
+326 MGAHLFRKWLGIP
-339 VEVEMASEFIYSD
+339 VETEMASEFIYSD

-380 KNEGA
+380 KKEGA
-385 CCLAILNVRGSSIS
+385 ACLAVLNVRGSSIS
-399 RTADYTLYTDA
+399 RIADYTLYTDA

-424 QMMIFYLLTLR
+424 QLMIFYLLVLR

-441 KITGEYLEHALE
+441 RMTEADLEHALE

-458 PDAISQVIAMKSE
+458 PDAITQVIAIKDD
-471 IRRQAK
+471 IHRQAK

-494 QVLLEGA
+494 LVLLEGA

-523 PIALITE
+523 PIALITD

-569 KDDFAQSGEYHV
+569 KADFAQSDEYHV

-588 DEYMPF
+588 DEYMSF
-594 PEIAALQLYSYYVSA
+594 PEIVALQLYSYYVSA

>member
-1 MIKCAARDAF
+1 
-11 AALDRKNEDINMCGI
+11 MCGI
-26 IGFIGHDALSR
+26 IGFIGNDALNG

-51 SAGLAVRGEAE
+51 SAGFAIRRAGESL
-62 TVPEI
+62 PEI

-80 SPKEDHFT
+80 SPKTGDYT

-110 RVGNVTLVHNGI
+110 RVGKVTLVHNGI

-136 DELVSETDTE
+136 DQLVSETDTE
-146 VVAALLNTFYKGD
+146 VVAALLNKFYKGD

-180 FDDIPDTIYAVR
+180 FDDIPDTIYATR
-192 NVSPIVVAKKDDL
+192 NVSPIVVAKNEEL

-213 ALYQYSKEFFVL
+213 ALYEYSKEFFVL
-225 DEACI
+225 DEKCI
-230 LKAEKGAVSVVDFNG
+230 LKATKAQVSVVDFNG
-245 NEVEPKMQVVDWDA
+245 QEVQPKMQVVDWDA
-259 SNTGKQ
+259 GNTGKQ
-265 GYPFYMEKEIN
+265 GYAYYMEKEIN

-283 KILSTYVIDNDI
+283 RILTNYLVDGSID
-295 ELGYDGAVDKALTA
+295 LGYEGAVDKMLTS

-326 MGANLFKKWLGIP
+326 MGAHLFRKWLGIP
-339 VEVEMASEFIYSD
+339 VETEMASEFIYSD

-380 KNEGA
+380 KKEGA
-385 CCLAILNVRGSSIS
+385 ACLAVLNVRGSSIS
-399 RTADYTLYTDA
+399 RIADYTLYTDA

-416 ASTKAYTT
+416 DSTKAYTT
-424 QMMIFYLLTLR
+424 QLMIFYLLVLR

-441 KITGEYLEHALE
+441 RMTEADLEHALE

-458 PDAISQVIAMKSE
+458 PDAITQVIAIKDD
-471 IRRQAK
+471 IHRQAK

-494 QVLLEGA
+494 LVLLEGA

-523 PIALITE
+523 PIALITD

-569 KDDFAQSGEYHV
+569 KADFAQSDEYHV

-588 DEYMPF
+588 DEYMSF
-594 PEIAALQLYSYYVSA
+594 PEIVALQLYSYYVSA

>member
-1 MIKCAARDAF
+1 
-11 AALDRKNEDINMCGI
+11 MCGI
-26 IGFIGHDALSR
+26 IGFIGNDALNG

-51 SAGLAVRGEAE
+51 SAGFAIRRAGESL
-62 TVPEI
+62 PEI

-80 SPKEDHFT
+80 SPKTGDYT

-110 RVGNVTLVHNGI
+110 RVGKVTLVHNGI

-136 DELVSETDTE
+136 DQLVSETDTE
-146 VVAALLNTFYKGD
+146 VVAALLNKFYKGD

-180 FDDIPDTIYAVR
+180 FDDIPDTIYATR
-192 NVSPIVVAKKDDL
+192 NVSPIVVAKNEEL

-213 ALYQYSKEFFVL
+213 ALYEYSKEFFVL
-225 DEACI
+225 DEKCI
-230 LKAEKGAVSVVDFNG
+230 LKATKAQVSVVDFNG
-245 NEVEPKMQVVDWDA
+245 QEVQPKMQVVDWEA
-259 SNTGKQ
+259 GNTGKQ
-265 GYPFYMEKEIN
+265 GYAYYMEKEIN

-283 KILSTYVIDNDI
+283 RILTNYLVDGSID
-295 ELGYDGAVDKALTA
+295 LGYEGAVDKMLTS

-326 MGANLFKKWLGIP
+326 MGAHLFRKWLGIP
-339 VEVEMASEFIYSD
+339 VETEMASEFIYSD
-352 TVLDKDTLFIAVSQ
+352 TVLDKGTLFIAVSQ

-380 KNEGA
+380 KKEGA
-385 CCLAILNVRGSSIS
+385 ACLAVLNVRGSSIS
-399 RTADYTLYTDA
+399 RIADYTLYTDA

-424 QMMIFYLLTLR
+424 QLMIFYLLVLR

-441 KITGEYLEHALE
+441 RMTEADLEHALE

-458 PDAISQVIAMKSE
+458 PDAITQVIALKDD
-471 IRRQAK
+471 IHRQAK

-494 QVLLEGA
+494 LVLLEGA

-523 PIALITE
+523 PIALITD

-569 KDDFAQSGEYHV
+569 KADFAQSGEYHV

-588 DEYMPF
+588 DEYMSF
-594 PEIAALQLYSYYVSA
+594 PEIVALQLYSYYVSA

>member
-1 MIKCAARDAF
+1 
-11 AALDRKNEDINMCGI
+11 MCGI
-26 IGFIGHDALSR
+26 IGFIGNDALNG

-51 SAGLAVRGEAE
+51 SAGFAIRRAGERQ
-62 TVPEI
+62 PEI

-80 SPKEDHFT
+80 SPKTGDYT

-110 RVGNVTLVHNGI
+110 RVGKVTLVHNGI

-136 DELVSETDTE
+136 DQLVSETDTE
-146 VVAALLNTFYKGD
+146 VVAALLNKFYKGD

-180 FDDIPDTIYAVR
+180 FDDIPDTIYATR
-192 NVSPIVVAKKDDL
+192 NVSPIVVAKNEEL

-213 ALYQYSKEFFVL
+213 ALYEYSKEFFVL
-225 DEACI
+225 DEKCI
-230 LKAEKGAVSVVDFNG
+230 LKATKAQVSVVDFNG
-245 NEVEPKMQVVDWDA
+245 QEVQPKMQVVDWDA
-259 SNTGKQ
+259 GNTGKQ
-265 GYPFYMEKEIN
+265 GYAYYMEKEIN

-283 KILSTYVIDNDI
+283 RILTNYLVDGSID
-295 ELGYDGAVDKALTA
+295 LGYEGAVDKMLTS

-326 MGANLFKKWLGIP
+326 MGTHLFRKWLGIP
-339 VEVEMASEFIYSD
+339 VETEMASEFIYSD

-380 KNEGA
+380 KKEGA
-385 CCLAILNVRGSSIS
+385 ACLAVLNVRGSSIS
-399 RTADYTLYTDA
+399 RIADYTLYTDA

-424 QMMIFYLLTLR
+424 QLMIFYLLVLR

-441 KITGEYLEHALE
+441 RMTEADLEHALE

-458 PDAISQVIAMKSE
+458 PDAITQVIAIKDD
-471 IRRQAK
+471 IHRQAK

-494 QVLLEGA
+494 LVLLEGA

-523 PIALITE
+523 PIALITD

-569 KDDFAQSGEYHV
+569 KADFAQSDEYHV

-588 DEYMPF
+588 DEYMSF
-594 PEIAALQLYSYYVSA
+594 PEIVALQLYSYYVSA

>member
-1 MIKCAARDAF
+1 
-11 AALDRKNEDINMCGI
+11 MCGI
-26 IGFIGHDALSR
+26 IGFIGNDALNG

-51 SAGLAVRGEAE
+51 SAGFAIRRAGESL
-62 TVPEI
+62 PEI

-80 SPKEDHFT
+80 SPKTGDYT

-110 RVGNVTLVHNGI
+110 RVGKVTLVHNGI

-136 DELVSETDTE
+136 DQLVSETDTE
-146 VVAALLNTFYKGD
+146 VVAALLNKFYKGD

-180 FDDIPDTIYAVR
+180 FDDIPDTIYATR
-192 NVSPIVVAKKDDL
+192 NVSPIVVAKNEEL

-213 ALYQYSKEFFVL
+213 ALYEYSKEFFVL
-225 DEACI
+225 DEKCI
-230 LKAEKGAVSVVDFNG
+230 LKATKAQVSVVDFNG
-245 NEVEPKMQVVDWDA
+245 QEVQPKMQVVDWEA
-259 SNTGKQ
+259 GNTGKQ
-265 GYPFYMEKEIN
+265 GYAYYMEKEIN

-283 KILSTYVIDNDI
+283 RILTNYLVDGSID
-295 ELGYDGAVDKALTA
+295 LGYEGAVDKMLTS

-326 MGANLFKKWLGIP
+326 MGAHLFRKWLGIP
-339 VEVEMASEFIYSD
+339 VETEMASEFIYSD
-352 TVLDKDTLFIAVSQ
+352 TVLDKGTLFIAVSQ

-380 KNEGA
+380 KKEGA
-385 CCLAILNVRGSSIS
+385 ACLAVLNVRGSSIS
-399 RTADYTLYTDA
+399 RIADYTLYTDA

-424 QMMIFYLLTLR
+424 QLMIFYLLVLR

-441 KITGEYLEHALE
+441 RMTEADLEHALE

-458 PDAISQVIAMKSE
+458 PDAITQVIALKDD
-471 IRRQAK
+471 IHRQAK
-477 EVIMASDLF
+477 EVIMASNLF

-494 QVLLEGA
+494 LVLLEGA

-523 PIALITE
+523 PIALITD

-569 KDDFAQSGEYHV
+569 KADFAQSGEYHV

-588 DEYMPF
+588 DEYMSF
-594 PEIAALQLYSYYVSA
+594 PEIVALQLYSYYVSA

>member
-1 MIKCAARDAF
+1 
-11 AALDRKNEDINMCGI
+11 MCGI
-26 IGFIGHDALSR
+26 IGFIGNDALNG

-51 SAGLAVRGEAE
+51 SAGFAIRRAGESL
-62 TVPEI
+62 PEI

-80 SPKEDHFT
+80 SPKTGDYT

-110 RVGNVTLVHNGI
+110 RVGKVTLVHNGI

-136 DELVSETDTE
+136 DQLVSETDTE
-146 VVAALLNTFYKGD
+146 VVATLLNKFYKGD

-180 FDDIPDTIYAVR
+180 FDDIPDTIYATR
-192 NVSPIVVAKKDDL
+192 NVSPIVVAKNEEL

-213 ALYQYSKEFFVL
+213 ALYEYSKEFFVL
-225 DEACI
+225 DEKCI
-230 LKAEKGAVSVVDFNG
+230 LKATKAQVSVVDFNG
-245 NEVEPKMQVVDWDA
+245 QEVQPKMQVVDWDA
-259 SNTGKQ
+259 GNTGKQ
-265 GYPFYMEKEIN
+265 GYAYYMEKEIN

-283 KILSTYVIDNDI
+283 RILTNYLVDGSID
-295 ELGYDGAVDKALTA
+295 LGYEGAVDKMLTS

-326 MGANLFKKWLGIP
+326 MGAHLFRKWLGIP
-339 VEVEMASEFIYSD
+339 VETEMASEFIYSD

-380 KNEGA
+380 KKEGA
-385 CCLAILNVRGSSIS
+385 ACLAVLNVRGSSIS
-399 RTADYTLYTDA
+399 RIADYTLYTDA

-424 QMMIFYLLTLR
+424 QLMIFYLLVLR

-441 KITGEYLEHALE
+441 RMTEADLEHALE

-458 PDAISQVIAMKSE
+458 PDAITQVIAIKDD
-471 IRRQAK
+471 IHRQAK

-494 QVLLEGA
+494 LVLLEGA

-523 PIALITE
+523 PIALITD

-569 KDDFAQSGEYHV
+569 KADFAQSDEYHV

-588 DEYMPF
+588 DEYMSF
-594 PEIAALQLYSYYVSA
+594 PEIVALQLYSYYVSA